1 MLFIIDRTNEK
12 YDFRNRR
19 SEIKQFVKLM
29 KLYVHLRTGPIQMRD
44 RLSASYVP
52 RPSKNTAN

>member
-1 MLFIIDRTNEK
+1 MVNW
-12 YDFRNRR
+12 

-29 KLYVHLRTGPIQMRD
+29 KLYVHLGPIQMRD

>member
-1 MLFIIDRTNEK
+1 MVNW
-12 YDFRNRR
+12 